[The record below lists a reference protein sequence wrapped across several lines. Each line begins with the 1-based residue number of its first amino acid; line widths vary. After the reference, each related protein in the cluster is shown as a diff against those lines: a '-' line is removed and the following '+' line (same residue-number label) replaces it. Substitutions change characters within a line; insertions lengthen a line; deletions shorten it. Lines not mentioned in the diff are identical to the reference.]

1 MINPLDRVNILV
13 YYGAIIDKEDYEN
26 ISEKLGMNNFYA
38 SIMKHHLN
46 FKDVGKIGESWKYV
60 VGKEIYWDYEDHIF
74 SFDVKDNKIIINDKE
89 MEDINTI
96 DIRERL
102 LELNISSE
110 PKLYIF
116 NSWKEKKDESDIEGG
131 R

>member
-74 SFDVKDNKIIINDKE
+74 SFDVKDKSQLSLLPQPVIINN
-89 MEDINTI
+89 DIKTKK
-96 DIRERL
+96 
-102 LELNISSE
+102 LNNIFFLIHSS
-110 PKLYIF
+110 L
-116 NSWKEKKDESDIEGG
+116 N
-131 R
+131 

>member
-1 MINPLDRVNILV
+1 MQEHSVTLKIIKQNNFNRFLIIKGKKFDMINPLDRVNILV

-74 SFDVKDNKIIINDKE
+74 SFDIKDDKIIINDKE

-96 DIRERL
+96 VL
-102 LELNISSE
+102 L
-110 PKLYIF
+110 
-116 NSWKEKKDESDIEGG
+116 
-131 R
+131 